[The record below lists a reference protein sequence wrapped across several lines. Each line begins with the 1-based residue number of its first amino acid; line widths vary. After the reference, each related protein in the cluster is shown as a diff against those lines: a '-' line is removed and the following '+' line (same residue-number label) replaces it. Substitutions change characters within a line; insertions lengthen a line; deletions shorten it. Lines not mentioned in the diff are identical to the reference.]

1 MTSTQTPQAPP
12 STSTQTIRIR
22 ARLRSVSPVTYAAV
36 ALVTIFALVAIFAPL
51 LAPYDP
57 LAQDP
62 AHRFT
67 PPFTESHLFGTDQ
80 YGRDILSRLIFG
92 ARVELVTALA
102 ATGIA
107 AVVGTAIGLI
117 AGYAQGATRSVMMR
131 SMDVLL
137 TFPPLILA
145 LFAVTLYGQSMGTLI
160 LALALLF
167 VPGFARVAYGQTL
180 SVRSLEYVEAARLY
194 GAKTPVILAGVIL
207 PNVAA
212 PLLVRFSLTIA
223 AAILLESGL
232 SYLGL
237 GIVPPE
243 PSWGSMVAEG
253 QRYMSTAPFVLL
265 VPAITVVVSILA
277 FSLLGDGI
285 REWLDPRS
293 RRNAK

>member
-1 MTSTQTPQAPP
+1 MTTT
-12 STSTQTIRIR
+12 TQTIHLR
-22 ARLRSVSPVTYAAV
+22 ARIKSISPITIVAV
-36 ALVTIFALVAIFAPL
+36 VMVLIFALVAVLAPFIS
-51 LAPYDP
+51 PYDP
-57 LAQDP
+57 LAQNP
-62 AHRFT
+62 AERFT
-67 PPFTESHLFGTDQ
+67 PPWSEAHILGTDQ
-80 YGRDILSRLIFG
+80 YGRDILSRLIYG

-102 ATGIA
+102 ATA
-107 AVVGTAIGLI
+107 AAAILGTTLGLI
-117 AGYAQGATRSVMMR
+117 AGYAQGAGRAIIMR

-160 LALALLF
+160 FALALLF
-167 VPGFARVAYGQTL
+167 TPGFARVAYGQTL
-180 SVRSLEYVEAARLY
+180 SVRGLEYVEAAKLY
-194 GAKTPVILAGVIL
+194 GAKTPVILAKVIL

-253 QRYMSTAPFVLL
+253 QRYMSTDAFVLL
-265 VPAITVVVSILA
+265 IPAITVVISILA